1 MTALLA
7 QLHLA
12 LVFLTRLPLP
22 PLRALPEGGLA
33 RAMRLFPLAGA
44 VVGGLAA
51 LAYLFGRLLF
61 PPPLAALLALAA
73 ALLATG
79 CLHEDGLADM
89 ADGFGGGKDKA
100 RKLEI
105 MRDSRI
111 GSYGVAA
118 LVMSLALRAAAL
130 ASFADP
136 WRAAAAL
143 VAAHALARG
152 MIPLVMQLMGPAR
165 DNGLGHGAGQP
176 SRSDAGTALLL
187 AALIALLV
195 LPLPQAALAVA
206 GGALAALAVTRLA
219 LRHLG
224 GHTGDVLGAV
234 EQAVEVGVLLM
245 VLVK

>member
-1 MTALLA
+1 MNALLA

-22 PLRALPEGGLA
+22 PLRSLPEGGLA
-33 RAMRLFPLAGA
+33 RAMRMFPLAGA

-73 ALLATG
+73 SLLATG

-89 ADGFGGGKDKA
+89 TDGFGGGKDKA
-100 RKLEI
+100 GKLEI

-130 ASFADP
+130 AGFADP

-143 VAAHALARG
+143 VAAHALSRG
-152 MIPLVMQLMGPAR
+152 MIPLVMQMMTPAR

-176 SRSDAGTALLL
+176 SHTDAAAALLL
-187 AALIALLV
+187 AALLALLL

-206 GGALAALAVTRLA
+206 AGALAALAVTRLA
-219 LRHLG
+219 LHHLG

-234 EQAVEVGVLLM
+234 EQAVEVAVLLA
-245 VLVK
+245 VLAK